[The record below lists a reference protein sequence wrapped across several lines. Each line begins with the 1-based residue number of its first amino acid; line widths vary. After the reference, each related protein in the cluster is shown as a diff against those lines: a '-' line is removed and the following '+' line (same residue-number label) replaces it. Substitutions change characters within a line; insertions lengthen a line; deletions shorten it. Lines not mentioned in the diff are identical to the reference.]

1 MEVNEKKQMLQA
13 ILQKLFVGLIFC
25 FGIIG
30 FNMTLN
36 QSTAQAKQQVYKN
49 YSFVLVSEARLDI
62 HVYGYKD
69 SADGEPFTRNWNSPG
84 HGMADFSLGKIDWR
98 TESLNED
105 GTDKWAYYI
114 TMHNVNITEYTPWLV
129 ADAADS
135 DQYTCRT
142 FKRSMLGQDWG
153 VTGGGSPHTS
163 GSTERND
170 NGHLRTYIG
179 MSFTDGR
186 LDVEVGY
193 NLGINYNGA
202 DNPQKSSYDFFT
214 KVNSRT
220 GTKGKIPNVY
230 SSFGTGTTITRKGY
244 TLDGWYCG
252 SQKLF
257 NADGTP
263 VSNAYVNDTQW
274 SDSKHTPPLY
284 MWYGGTTITAH
295 WTPKKYRLT
304 LNYNNADK
312 FPDDWGTKQATG
324 VYYKDNFLKY
334 DHYIGNAFGPGKVSR
349 TGYTFNGWWICN
361 SSGKVAQL
369 WDANGDLIKGA
380 KINKSYWSDGSGNYK
395 FDGNTYVIADWVKN
409 TTMYPLTLDYKLSDK
424 TGISKPTEQTVWPT
438 WFTANEGIKK
448 IGINSSNLKC
458 SGYEFVGWYC
468 DTPGGEAVKLF
479 DANGNPVKGAKYNG
493 TQWSDSTGKYV
504 FGKGTAVYAMRKEK
518 LTYGLTLVYNNATKL
533 PDAESAAA
541 KKSGI
546 GTWNNYFR
554 LDGKTPGRELRGV
567 FGKGSFY
574 RTGYYFTGWYC
585 GDVMLWDANGNPV
598 ANASV
603 GGKQWSSGGR
613 YMWDGSTT
621 VTAHWEPMKTSL
633 TIDWNGATEFYGA
646 GSSLPTTWYP
656 DFYAYNDKTHD
667 IYGES
672 QFAKLGYDFMG
683 WYHGDTKVYDTDG
696 TVVQNVWVDGQQ
708 MDKNQLFKW
717 IDKKRVDDKTAK
729 SDGITLTARWN
740 PKIYG
745 INLDDNGGS
754 GGSGIIYEKYQNGF
768 YFDYKCTS
776 KTSKVKVPSRT
787 GYTFTGYW
795 YGAEQ
800 IIDEYGNIKAT
811 SSRFTDN
818 VTVYAGWSAKVF
830 KITLDNQGADKRSG
844 TSAIYER
851 YADGFFLEKECVNRI
866 GAITTPQMTGY
877 SFYGY
882 YTDRYYIDADWS
894 DGSKQIINENGVIGV
909 SSTRFTS
916 DTTIYAY
923 WVDDIGPEEDST
935 YLTVTKTDDKDYVYA
950 KATKSSVSPV
960 SLRLSC
966 TPGTLSQITW
976 NTDWLNKD
984 VSINMY
990 GRDIGKGMKNL
1001 LIRRNDSS
1009 SWYDWQSKD
1018 FSGSKDQ
1025 VSTSKNDT
1033 NESVSDFYGIATDAS
1048 HRANKLETK
1057 SVTVKI
1063 DKTAPAA
1070 RGIDIED
1077 AVHTGTIYRGISS
1090 DYVPDSSRTIN
1101 DDGTINEAAMRTE
1114 IKLPLKDSLS
1124 GVKFVWAIVKDDEH
1138 GTTKTYELTR
1148 RSGDDHDGTWAA
1160 TPNLYE
1166 EFPAASNLTVR
1177 LYAVDV
1183 AGNLTEYKK
1192 SDGEPFKVKNFCIYT
1207 YTERGDHESPDIN
1220 YYEDKDNPNPDPL
1233 FLLGQYGWVHIY
1245 TYGYVE
1251 SVSVSFPGKVQKA
1264 ALLDYNRLEA
1274 TEGIAKADSGNKLG
1288 TIVNTRDA
1296 LVTAGVPNNCND
1308 QLGLDLRPSSTP
1320 FDVVY
1325 DATGCSRTYDYAFKV
1340 PLYLDDDY
1348 AMSGNPNKID
1358 PARSIG
1364 FLTPTNTWCEANKY
1378 YEITEIKT
1386 IENAYKNAD
1395 YEQSTASL
1403 YSGGNNPAIT
1413 HKIHTHLVH

>member
-1 MEVNEKKQMLQA
+1 MEVNEKKQILQV

-36 QSTAQAKQQVYKN
+36 QSTVKADDILKTL
-49 YSFVLVSEARLDI
+49 SFDLVSERELTI
-62 HVYGYKD
+62 KFPGYYDK
-69 SADGEPFTRNWNSPG
+69 
-84 HGMADFSLGKIDWR
+84 
-98 TESLNED
+98 ED
-105 GTDKWAYYI
+105 GHPKVEDWNDFDGKGSITYTVDKDYWEDGMKKYKY
-114 TMHNVNITEYTPWLV
+114 TVHMDKVNVSGYTPWLYV
-129 ADAADS
+129 ESAKMGEYFPEYFYAS
-135 DQYTCRT
+135 TV
-142 FKRSMLGQDWG
+142 KQDRG
-153 VTGGGSPHTS
+153 LTPPDKGKPHKTGDTVIDEPGRIRIYMGLDFCET
-163 GSTERND
+163 
-170 NGHLRTYIG
+170 
-179 MSFTDGR
+179 R
-186 LDVEVGY
+186 LDVKIGY
-193 NLGINYNGA
+193 HMTLSYNGA
-202 DNPQKSSYDFFT
+202 TT
-214 KVNSRT
+214 KPTAGANYIDPKGNYAVWHAYLHHVHDGSKYHMPDYSET
-220 GTKGKIPNVY
+220 GKIPGI
-230 SSFGTGTTITRKGY
+230 FGKGSIARTGY
-244 TLDGWYCG
+244 NFDGWYCG
-252 SQKLF
+252 TNSKGEPNYLF
-257 NADGTP
+257 DADGNP
-263 VSNAYVNDTQW
+263 KKSVWIGSKQW
-274 SDSKHTPPLY
+274 SDSTLPRY
-284 MWYGGTTITAH
+284 MWGLDRSGAATYLTAH
-295 WTPKKYRLT
+295 WTAKKYNLTLHYMGADKRGVRDGVMDGQTAVYKDRLT
-304 LNYNNADK
+304 YDGSVEGIYGK
-312 FPDDWGTKQATG
+312 GTVHK
-324 VYYKDNFLKY
+324 
-334 DHYIGNAFGPGKVSR
+334 
-349 TGYTFNGWWICN
+349 TGYTFNGWYIED
-361 SSGKVAQL
+361 SSKKKVYL
-369 WDANGDLIKGA
+369 WDKNGNLTNENITF
-380 KINKSYWSDGSGNYK
+380 NKSSWTIDGKYK
-395 FDGNTYVIADWVKN
+395 FTGNTEVYADWIPNEYNLYV
-409 TTMYPLTLDYKLSDK
+409 DYNGADTHPK
-424 TGISKPTEQTVWPT
+424 QTAWEH
-438 WFTANEGIKK
+438 WFTYDSAIK
-448 IGINSSNLKC
+448 NV
-458 SGYEFVGWYC
+458 SGLNGSFSKAHYIFKGWYC
-468 DTPGGEAVKLF
+468 KSTKLF
-479 DANGNPVKGAKYNG
+479 DADGKVVKSVTYNG
-493 TQWSDSTGKYV
+493 ETWSTGKGIYK
-504 FGKGTAVYAMRKEK
+504 FPHDTGIK
-518 LTYGLTLVYNNATKL
+518 
-533 PDAESAAA
+533 A
-541 KKSGI
+541 K
-546 GTWNNYFR
+546 
-554 LDGKTPGRELRGV
+554 
-567 FGKGSFY
+567 
-574 RTGYYFTGWYC
+574 
-585 GDVMLWDANGNPV
+585 
-598 ANASV
+598 
-603 GGKQWSSGGR
+603 
-613 YMWDGSTT
+613 
-621 VTAHWEPMKTSL
+621 WEP
-633 TIDWNGATEFYGA
+633 
-646 GSSLPTTWYP
+646 
-656 DFYAYNDKTHD
+656 
-667 IYGES
+667 
-672 QFAKLGYDFMG
+672 
-683 WYHGDTKVYDTDG
+683 
-696 TVVQNVWVDGQQ
+696 
-708 MDKNQLFKW
+708 
-717 IDKKRVDDKTAK
+717 
-729 SDGITLTARWN
+729 
-740 PKIYG
+740 KI
-745 INLDDNGGS
+745 
-754 GGSGIIYEKYQNGF
+754 
-768 YFDYKCTS
+768 
-776 KTSKVKVPSRT
+776 
-787 GYTFTGYW
+787 
-795 YGAEQ
+795 
-800 IIDEYGNIKAT
+800 
-811 SSRFTDN
+811 
-818 VTVYAGWSAKVF
+818 F
-830 KITLDNQGADKRSG
+830 KISLDNQGADIRSG
-844 TSAIYER
+844 TDVIYQK
-851 YADGFFLEKECVNRI
+851 YDSGYYSDGACTKEI
-866 GAITTPQMTGY
+866 SYITCPRMTGY

-882 YTDRYYIDADWS
+882 YIKKYSLDYETDKVDNSNRIINSSGHIDAAKNRFNETNCPDF
-894 DGSKQIINENGVIGV
+894 DG
-909 SSTRFTS
+909 TYYT
-916 DTTIYAY
+916 TTIYAY

-1018 FSGSKDQ
+1018 FSGAKDQ

-1048 HRANKLETK
+1048 HKANKLETK

-1070 RGIDIED
+1070 RGDDIEG

-1114 IKLPLKDSLS
+1114 IKLTLKDSLS

-1148 RSGDDHDGTWAA
+1148 RSCDDHDGTWAA

-1348 AMSGNPNKID
+1348 AMSGNPNKVD

>member
-30 FNMTLN
+30 FNMTAGKV
-36 QSTAQAKQQVYKN
+36 SAQAAIYKN
-49 YSFVLVSEARLDI
+49 LSFDLVSERALNI
-62 HVYGYKD
+62 SFPGYDDKN
-69 SADGEPFTRNWNSPG
+69 DGAVEKKNWNDYSPSRG
-84 HGMADFSLGKIDWR
+84 YIGYDVTTFD
-98 TESLNED
+98 ED
-105 GTDKWAYYI
+105 GMTKFKYTI
-114 TMHNVNITEYTPWLV
+114 HMVNVNVSGHTPWLKV
-129 ADAADS
+129 KSPSSGEYIPQGFYRS
-135 DQYTCRT
+135 DEKQGYGLSDDGDPHYT
-142 FKRSMLGQDWG
+142 GD
-153 VTGGGSPHTS
+153 
-163 GSTERND
+163 TEINES
-170 NGHLRTYIG
+170 NNIRTYMGLAFNETRIDVKIG
-179 MSFTDGR
+179 YKLT
-186 LDVEVGY
+186 
-193 NLGINYNGA
+193 INYNGA
-202 DNPQKSSYDFFT
+202 TTHPDQTTWDAYFHRVHNGSSYGMPEY
-214 KVNSRT
+214 NET
-220 GTKGKIPNVY
+220 GQIPNV
-230 SSFGTGTTITRKGY
+230 FGSGSVQKTGY
-244 TLDGWYCG
+244 ALDGWYCG

-257 NADGTP
+257 YSDGTP
-263 VSNAYVNDTQW
+263 VSGAYVNGSKW
-274 SDSKHTPPLY
+274 SDRSKHPLY
-284 MWYGGTTITAH
+284 MWNGATTITAH
-295 WTPKKYRLT
+295 WKANYYKLT
-304 LNYNNADK
+304 LNYNNATTL
-312 FPDDWGTKQATG
+312 PSGESA
-324 VYYKDNFLKY
+324 VAEHNNFLHY
-334 DHYIGNAFGPGKVSR
+334 DSSISNIYGPGRVKRS
-349 TGYTFNGWWICN
+349 GYTFNGWWVCN
-361 SSGKVAQL
+361 SSGKVAKL
-369 WDANGDLIKGA
+369 WDNNGDLIKNVW
-380 KINKSYWSDGSGNYK
+380 INGQQWSDNYGNYK
-395 FDGNTYVIADWVKN
+395 WDGDTYVIADWVKN
-409 TTMYPLTLDYKLSDK
+409 ETKQALTLHYSGIDASTGKTLSNSGLTMPSGEYDGK
-424 TGISKPTEQTVWPT
+424 TWVGYFTYGEKIAGVFGSGTVKRT
-438 WFTANEGIKK
+438 
-448 IGINSSNLKC
+448 
-458 SGYEFVGWYC
+458 GYDFGGWYC
-468 DTPGGEAVKLF
+468 GSTMLWDS
-479 DANGNPVKGAKYNG
+479 NGNVQKDVWIDGK
-493 TQWSDSTGKYV
+493 QWSDKSGNYMW
-504 FGKGTAVYAMRKEK
+504 KGNTEVWARWIPK
-518 LTYGLTLVYNNATKL
+518 LTYGLTLVYNGATTRGGS
-533 PDAESAAA
+533 DGEIA
-541 KKSGI
+541 
-546 GTWNNYFR
+546 TYNNYFI
-554 LDGKTPGRELRGV
+554 LDGGSPGRKLPGV
-567 FGKGSFY
+567 YGKY
-574 RTGYYFTGWYC
+574 RVKKTGYYFKGWYC
-585 GDVMLWDANGNPV
+585 GDVMLWDENGEPV
-598 ANASV
+598 LDAYV
-603 GGKQWSSGGR
+603 GGKQWSTSGRR
-613 YMWDGSTT
+613 YVWDGSTT

-633 TIDWNGATEFYGA
+633 TLDWGGATDFYHPG
-646 GSSLPTTWYP
+646 GFPTKFYK
-656 DFYAYNDKTHD
+656 DYYAYNDKTHN
-667 IYGES
+667 IYSALDLGRT
-672 QFAKLGYDFMG
+672 GYDFMG

-754 GGSGIIYEKYQNGF
+754 GGSGIVYEKYQNGF

-800 IIDEYGNIKAT
+800 IIDEHGNIKAT

-818 VTVYAGWSAKVF
+818 VTVWAGWSAKVF

-882 YTDRYYIDADWS
+882 YTDRYDIDADWA

-1018 FSGSKDQ
+1018 FSGAKDQ

-1114 IKLPLKDSLS
+1114 IKLPLKDPLS

-1348 AMSGNPNKID
+1348 AMSGNPNKVD

>member
-30 FNMTLN
+30 FNMTAGKV
-36 QSTAQAKQQVYKN
+36 SAQAAIIKN
-49 YSFVLVSEARLDI
+49 YDFKVVSEVPLHIEVWAYDDS
-62 HVYGYKD
+62 KD
-69 SADGEPFTRNWNSPG
+69 GKPQSKNWNKEG
-84 HGMADFSLGKIDWR
+84 RGMITWDSTSD
-98 TESLNED
+98 TED
-105 GTDKWAYYI
+105 GTYKYVYK
-114 TMHNVNITEYTPWLV
+114 MHMRNVNVSGWTPWLSV
-129 ADAADS
+129 TAADTKN
-135 DQYTCRT
+135 YTPYDFTRT
-142 FKRSMLGQDWG
+142 GTQDPGLTGSGKPHYTGDVEKNADGYLQTYLGMAFD
-153 VTGGGSPHTS
+153 
-163 GSTERND
+163 D
-170 NGHLRTYIG
+170 Y
-179 MSFTDGR
+179 R
-186 LDVEVGY
+186 LDAKIGY
-193 NLGINYNGA
+193 TLNVNYNGA
-202 DNPQKSSYDFFT
+202 TTHPDQTYFGGYFT
-214 KVNSRT
+214 KFNPRSGTDGIIPKVFKT
-220 GTKGKIPNVY
+220 GVVQ
-230 SSFGTGTTITRKGY
+230 RAGY

-252 SQKLF
+252 SEKLF
-257 NADGTP
+257 EASGKPVTGGTF
-263 VSNAYVNDTQW
+263 VNGLPW
-274 SDSKHTPPLY
+274 SDSEHNPPLY
-284 MWYGGTTITAH
+284 MWYEGTTITAH

-312 FPDDWGTKQATG
+312 FPNDWGKKQAAG
-324 VYYKDNFLKY
+324 VYYQDNFLKY

-349 TGYTFNGWWICN
+349 TGYTFNGWWLCN
-361 SSGKVAQL
+361 SSGKVAKL
-369 WDANGDLIKGA
+369 WDADGKLIKGR
-380 KINKSYWSDGSGNYK
+380 SFEVDDTTYTWSDGSGNYK
-395 FDGNTYVIADWVKN
+395 FDGNTYVIAYWVKN
-409 TTMYPLTLDYKLSDK
+409 TTTYPLTLDYKLSDK

-504 FGKGTAVYAMRKEK
+504 FGKGTAVYAMWKEK

-533 PDAESAAA
+533 PDTESAAA

-672 QFAKLGYDFMG
+672 QFAKRGYDFMG

-696 TVVQNVWVDGQQ
+696 KVVQNVWVDGQQ
-708 MDKNQLFKW
+708 MDQNQLFKW
-717 IDKKRVDDKTAK
+717 IDPKRKDNKDAA

-811 SSRFTDN
+811 SSRFTEN
-818 VTVYAGWSAKVF
+818 VTAYAGWSAKVF

-882 YTDRYYIDADWS
+882 YADRYDIDADWS

-966 TPGTLSQITW
+966 TLGTLPQITW
-976 NTDWLNKD
+976 NTD
-984 VSINMY
+984 IN
-990 GRDIGKGMKNL
+990 
-1001 LIRRNDSS
+1001 
-1009 SWYDWQSKD
+1009 
-1018 FSGSKDQ
+1018 
-1025 VSTSKNDT
+1025 
-1033 NESVSDFYGIATDAS
+1033 
-1048 HRANKLETK
+1048 
-1057 SVTVKI
+1057 
-1063 DKTAPAA
+1063 
-1070 RGIDIED
+1070 
-1077 AVHTGTIYRGISS
+1077 
-1090 DYVPDSSRTIN
+1090 
-1101 DDGTINEAAMRTE
+1101 
-1114 IKLPLKDSLS
+1114 
-1124 GVKFVWAIVKDDEH
+1124 
-1138 GTTKTYELTR
+1138 
-1148 RSGDDHDGTWAA
+1148 
-1160 TPNLYE
+1160 
-1166 EFPAASNLTVR
+1166 
-1177 LYAVDV
+1177 
-1183 AGNLTEYKK
+1183 
-1192 SDGEPFKVKNFCIYT
+1192 
-1207 YTERGDHESPDIN
+1207 
-1220 YYEDKDNPNPDPL
+1220 EDKDNPKDRM
-1233 FLLGQYGWVHIY
+1233 GHI
-1245 TYGYVE
+1245 
-1251 SVSVSFPGKVQKA
+1251 QA
-1264 ALLDYNRLEA
+1264 
-1274 TEGIAKADSGNKLG
+1274 
-1288 TIVNTRDA
+1288 
-1296 LVTAGVPNNCND
+1296 
-1308 QLGLDLRPSSTP
+1308 
-1320 FDVVY
+1320 
-1325 DATGCSRTYDYAFKV
+1325 
-1340 PLYLDDDY
+1340 
-1348 AMSGNPNKID
+1348 
-1358 PARSIG
+1358 
-1364 FLTPTNTWCEANKY
+1364 
-1378 YEITEIKT
+1378 
-1386 IENAYKNAD
+1386 
-1395 YEQSTASL
+1395 
-1403 YSGGNNPAIT
+1403 
-1413 HKIHTHLVH
+1413 

>member
-1 MEVNEKKQMLQA
+1 
-13 ILQKLFVGLIFC
+13 
-25 FGIIG
+25 
-30 FNMTLN
+30 MTAGKV
-36 QSTAQAKQQVYKN
+36 SAQAAIIKN
-49 YSFVLVSEARLDI
+49 YDFKVVSEVPLHIEFWAYDDK
-62 HVYGYKD
+62 KD
-69 SADGEPFTRNWNSPG
+69 GAPQSYDWNEEGRGEIKCDP
-84 HGMADFSLGKIDWR
+84 AK
-98 TESLNED
+98 TEPED
-105 GTDKWAYYI
+105 GTDKYVYWI
-114 TMHNVNITEYTPWLV
+114 HMRDVNVSGWTPWLSV
-129 ADAADS
+129 TAADTKN
-135 DQYTCRT
+135 YTPYDFTRT
-142 FKRSMLGQDWG
+142 GTQDPGLTGSGKPHYTGDVEKNADGYLQTYLGMAFD
-153 VTGGGSPHTS
+153 
-163 GSTERND
+163 D
-170 NGHLRTYIG
+170 Y
-179 MSFTDGR
+179 R
-186 LDVEVGY
+186 LDAKIGY
-193 NLGINYNGA
+193 TLNVNYNGA
-202 DNPQKSSYDFFT
+202 TTHPDQTYFGGYFT
-214 KVNSRT
+214 KFNPRSKTDGIVPKVFETGVVQRT
-220 GTKGKIPNVY
+220 
-230 SSFGTGTTITRKGY
+230 GY

-252 SQKLF
+252 SEKLF

-263 VSNAYVNDTQW
+263 VKGGTYVNGLKW
-274 SDSKHTPPLY
+274 SSGDNPPLY
-284 MWYGGTTITAH
+284 MWYEGSTITAH

-312 FPDDWGTKQATG
+312 FPNDWGTKQATG
-324 VYYKDNFLKY
+324 VYYQDNFLKY

-349 TGYTFNGWWICN
+349 TGYTFNGWWLCN
-361 SSGKVAQL
+361 SSGKVARL
-369 WDANGDLIKGA
+369 WDANGKLIKGR
-380 KINKSYWSDGSGNYK
+380 SFEVDDTTCTWSDGSGNYK

-409 TTMYPLTLDYKLSDK
+409 TTTYPLTLDYKLSDK
-424 TGISKPTEQTVWPT
+424 TGISKPTKQTVWPT

-504 FGKGTAVYAMRKEK
+504 FGKGTAVYAMWKEK
-518 LTYGLTLVYNNATKL
+518 MTYGLTLVYNNATKL

-585 GDVMLWDANGNPV
+585 GDVMLWDANGKPV
-598 ANASV
+598 ANALV

-621 VTAHWEPMKTSL
+621 VTAHWEPMQTSL

-717 IDKKRVDDKTAK
+717 IDPKRKDNKDAA

-754 GGSGIIYEKYQNGF
+754 GGSGIVYEKYQNGF

-818 VTVYAGWSAKVF
+818 VTVWAGWSAKVF

-882 YTDRYYIDADWS
+882 YTDRYDIDADWS

-966 TPGTLSQITW
+966 TPGTLPQITW
-976 NTDWLNKD
+976 NTD
-984 VSINMY
+984 IN
-990 GRDIGKGMKNL
+990 
-1001 LIRRNDSS
+1001 
-1009 SWYDWQSKD
+1009 
-1018 FSGSKDQ
+1018 
-1025 VSTSKNDT
+1025 
-1033 NESVSDFYGIATDAS
+1033 
-1048 HRANKLETK
+1048 
-1057 SVTVKI
+1057 
-1063 DKTAPAA
+1063 
-1070 RGIDIED
+1070 
-1077 AVHTGTIYRGISS
+1077 
-1090 DYVPDSSRTIN
+1090 
-1101 DDGTINEAAMRTE
+1101 
-1114 IKLPLKDSLS
+1114 
-1124 GVKFVWAIVKDDEH
+1124 
-1138 GTTKTYELTR
+1138 
-1148 RSGDDHDGTWAA
+1148 
-1160 TPNLYE
+1160 
-1166 EFPAASNLTVR
+1166 
-1177 LYAVDV
+1177 
-1183 AGNLTEYKK
+1183 
-1192 SDGEPFKVKNFCIYT
+1192 
-1207 YTERGDHESPDIN
+1207 
-1220 YYEDKDNPNPDPL
+1220 EDKDNPKDRM
-1233 FLLGQYGWVHIY
+1233 GHI
-1245 TYGYVE
+1245 
-1251 SVSVSFPGKVQKA
+1251 QA
-1264 ALLDYNRLEA
+1264 
-1274 TEGIAKADSGNKLG
+1274 
-1288 TIVNTRDA
+1288 
-1296 LVTAGVPNNCND
+1296 
-1308 QLGLDLRPSSTP
+1308 
-1320 FDVVY
+1320 
-1325 DATGCSRTYDYAFKV
+1325 
-1340 PLYLDDDY
+1340 
-1348 AMSGNPNKID
+1348 
-1358 PARSIG
+1358 
-1364 FLTPTNTWCEANKY
+1364 
-1378 YEITEIKT
+1378 
-1386 IENAYKNAD
+1386 
-1395 YEQSTASL
+1395 
-1403 YSGGNNPAIT
+1403 
-1413 HKIHTHLVH
+1413 

>member
-30 FNMTLN
+30 FNMTAGKV
-36 QSTAQAKQQVYKN
+36 SAQAAIIKN
-49 YSFVLVSEARLDI
+49 YDFKVVSEVPLHIEVWAYDDS
-62 HVYGYKD
+62 KD
-69 SADGEPFTRNWNSPG
+69 GKPQSKNWNKEG
-84 HGMADFSLGKIDWR
+84 RGMITWDSTSD
-98 TESLNED
+98 TED
-105 GTDKWAYYI
+105 GTYKYVYK
-114 TMHNVNITEYTPWLV
+114 MHMRNVNVSGWTPWLSV
-129 ADAADS
+129 TAADTKN
-135 DQYTCRT
+135 YTPYDFTRT
-142 FKRSMLGQDWG
+142 GTQDPGLTGSGKPHYTGDVEKNADGYLQTYLGMAFD
-153 VTGGGSPHTS
+153 
-163 GSTERND
+163 D
-170 NGHLRTYIG
+170 Y
-179 MSFTDGR
+179 R
-186 LDVEVGY
+186 LDAKIGY
-193 NLGINYNGA
+193 TLNVNYNGA
-202 DNPQKSSYDFFT
+202 TTHPDQTYFGGYFT
-214 KVNSRT
+214 KFNPRSGTDGIIPKVFKT
-220 GTKGKIPNVY
+220 GVVQ
-230 SSFGTGTTITRKGY
+230 RAGY

-252 SQKLF
+252 SEKLF
-257 NADGTP
+257 EASGKPVTGGTF
-263 VSNAYVNDTQW
+263 VNGLPW
-274 SDSKHTPPLY
+274 SDSEHNPPLY
-284 MWYGGTTITAH
+284 MWYEGTTITAH

-312 FPDDWGTKQATG
+312 FPNDWGKKQAAG
-324 VYYKDNFLKY
+324 VYYQDNFLKY

-349 TGYTFNGWWICN
+349 TGYTFNGWWLCN
-361 SSGKVAQL
+361 SSGKVAKL
-369 WDANGDLIKGA
+369 WDADGKLIKGR
-380 KINKSYWSDGSGNYK
+380 SFEVDDTTYTWSDGSGNYK
-395 FDGNTYVIADWVKN
+395 FDGNTYVIAYWVKN
-409 TTMYPLTLDYKLSDK
+409 TTTYPLTLDYKLSDK

-504 FGKGTAVYAMRKEK
+504 FGKGTAVYAMWKEK

-533 PDAESAAA
+533 PDTESAAA

-696 TVVQNVWVDGQQ
+696 KVVQNVWVDGQQ
-708 MDKNQLFKW
+708 MDQNQLFKW
-717 IDKKRVDDKTAK
+717 IDPKRKDNKDAA
-729 SDGITLTARWN
+729 SNGITLTARWN

-754 GGSGIIYEKYQNGF
+754 GGSGIVYEKYQNGF

-811 SSRFTDN
+811 SSRFTEN
-818 VTVYAGWSAKVF
+818 VTAYAGWSAKVF

-966 TPGTLSQITW
+966 TLGTLPQITW
-976 NTDWLNKD
+976 NTD
-984 VSINMY
+984 IN
-990 GRDIGKGMKNL
+990 
-1001 LIRRNDSS
+1001 
-1009 SWYDWQSKD
+1009 
-1018 FSGSKDQ
+1018 
-1025 VSTSKNDT
+1025 
-1033 NESVSDFYGIATDAS
+1033 
-1048 HRANKLETK
+1048 
-1057 SVTVKI
+1057 
-1063 DKTAPAA
+1063 
-1070 RGIDIED
+1070 
-1077 AVHTGTIYRGISS
+1077 
-1090 DYVPDSSRTIN
+1090 
-1101 DDGTINEAAMRTE
+1101 
-1114 IKLPLKDSLS
+1114 
-1124 GVKFVWAIVKDDEH
+1124 
-1138 GTTKTYELTR
+1138 
-1148 RSGDDHDGTWAA
+1148 
-1160 TPNLYE
+1160 
-1166 EFPAASNLTVR
+1166 
-1177 LYAVDV
+1177 
-1183 AGNLTEYKK
+1183 
-1192 SDGEPFKVKNFCIYT
+1192 
-1207 YTERGDHESPDIN
+1207 
-1220 YYEDKDNPNPDPL
+1220 EDKDNPKDRM
-1233 FLLGQYGWVHIY
+1233 GHI
-1245 TYGYVE
+1245 
-1251 SVSVSFPGKVQKA
+1251 QA
-1264 ALLDYNRLEA
+1264 
-1274 TEGIAKADSGNKLG
+1274 
-1288 TIVNTRDA
+1288 
-1296 LVTAGVPNNCND
+1296 
-1308 QLGLDLRPSSTP
+1308 
-1320 FDVVY
+1320 
-1325 DATGCSRTYDYAFKV
+1325 
-1340 PLYLDDDY
+1340 
-1348 AMSGNPNKID
+1348 
-1358 PARSIG
+1358 
-1364 FLTPTNTWCEANKY
+1364 
-1378 YEITEIKT
+1378 
-1386 IENAYKNAD
+1386 
-1395 YEQSTASL
+1395 
-1403 YSGGNNPAIT
+1403 
-1413 HKIHTHLVH
+1413 

>member
-1 MEVNEKKQMLQA
+1 
-13 ILQKLFVGLIFC
+13 
-25 FGIIG
+25 
-30 FNMTLN
+30 
-36 QSTAQAKQQVYKN
+36 
-49 YSFVLVSEARLDI
+49 
-62 HVYGYKD
+62 
-69 SADGEPFTRNWNSPG
+69 
-84 HGMADFSLGKIDWR
+84 
-98 TESLNED
+98 
-105 GTDKWAYYI
+105 
-114 TMHNVNITEYTPWLV
+114 
-129 ADAADS
+129 
-135 DQYTCRT
+135 
-142 FKRSMLGQDWG
+142 
-153 VTGGGSPHTS
+153 
-163 GSTERND
+163 
-170 NGHLRTYIG
+170 
-179 MSFTDGR
+179 
-186 LDVEVGY
+186 
-193 NLGINYNGA
+193 
-202 DNPQKSSYDFFT
+202 
-214 KVNSRT
+214 
-220 GTKGKIPNVY
+220 
-230 SSFGTGTTITRKGY
+230 
-244 TLDGWYCG
+244 
-252 SQKLF
+252 
-257 NADGTP
+257 
-263 VSNAYVNDTQW
+263 
-274 SDSKHTPPLY
+274 
-284 MWYGGTTITAH
+284 
-295 WTPKKYRLT
+295 
-304 LNYNNADK
+304 
-312 FPDDWGTKQATG
+312 
-324 VYYKDNFLKY
+324 
-334 DHYIGNAFGPGKVSR
+334 
-349 TGYTFNGWWICN
+349 
-361 SSGKVAQL
+361 
-369 WDANGDLIKGA
+369 
-380 KINKSYWSDGSGNYK
+380 
-395 FDGNTYVIADWVKN
+395 
-409 TTMYPLTLDYKLSDK
+409 
-424 TGISKPTEQTVWPT
+424 
-438 WFTANEGIKK
+438 
-448 IGINSSNLKC
+448 
-458 SGYEFVGWYC
+458 
-468 DTPGGEAVKLF
+468 
-479 DANGNPVKGAKYNG
+479 
-493 TQWSDSTGKYV
+493 
-504 FGKGTAVYAMRKEK
+504 
-518 LTYGLTLVYNNATKL
+518 
-533 PDAESAAA
+533 
-541 KKSGI
+541 
-546 GTWNNYFR
+546 
-554 LDGKTPGRELRGV
+554 
-567 FGKGSFY
+567 
-574 RTGYYFTGWYC
+574 
-585 GDVMLWDANGNPV
+585 
-598 ANASV
+598 
-603 GGKQWSSGGR
+603 
-613 YMWDGSTT
+613 
-621 VTAHWEPMKTSL
+621 
-633 TIDWNGATEFYGA
+633 
-646 GSSLPTTWYP
+646 
-656 DFYAYNDKTHD
+656 
-667 IYGES
+667 
-672 QFAKLGYDFMG
+672 
-683 WYHGDTKVYDTDG
+683 
-696 TVVQNVWVDGQQ
+696 
-708 MDKNQLFKW
+708 
-717 IDKKRVDDKTAK
+717 
-729 SDGITLTARWN
+729 
-740 PKIYG
+740 
-745 INLDDNGGS
+745 
-754 GGSGIIYEKYQNGF
+754 
-768 YFDYKCTS
+768 
-776 KTSKVKVPSRT
+776 
-787 GYTFTGYW
+787 
-795 YGAEQ
+795 
-800 IIDEYGNIKAT
+800 
-811 SSRFTDN
+811 
-818 VTVYAGWSAKVF
+818 
-830 KITLDNQGADKRSG
+830 
-844 TSAIYER
+844 
-851 YADGFFLEKECVNRI
+851 
-866 GAITTPQMTGY
+866 
-877 SFYGY
+877 
-882 YTDRYYIDADWS
+882 
-894 DGSKQIINENGVIGV
+894 VIGV

-966 TPGTLSQITW
+966 TPGTLPQITW

-1048 HRANKLETK
+1048 HKANKLETK

-1070 RGIDIED
+1070 RGDDIEG

-1114 IKLPLKDSLS
+1114 IKLPLKDSLL

-1358 PARSIG
+1358 LARSIG

>member
-1 MEVNEKKQMLQA
+1 
-13 ILQKLFVGLIFC
+13 
-25 FGIIG
+25 
-30 FNMTLN
+30 MTAGKV
-36 QSTAQAKQQVYKN
+36 SAQAAIIKN
-49 YSFVLVSEARLDI
+49 YDFKVVSEVPLHIEFWAYDDK
-62 HVYGYKD
+62 KD
-69 SADGEPFTRNWNSPG
+69 GAPQSYDWNEEGRGEIKCDP
-84 HGMADFSLGKIDWR
+84 AK
-98 TESLNED
+98 TEPED
-105 GTDKWAYYI
+105 GTDKYVYWI
-114 TMHNVNITEYTPWLV
+114 HMRDVNVSGWTPWLSV
-129 ADAADS
+129 TAADTKN
-135 DQYTCRT
+135 YTPYDFTRT
-142 FKRSMLGQDWG
+142 GTQDPGLTGSGKPHYTGDVEKNADGYLQTYLGMAFD
-153 VTGGGSPHTS
+153 
-163 GSTERND
+163 D
-170 NGHLRTYIG
+170 Y
-179 MSFTDGR
+179 R
-186 LDVEVGY
+186 LDAKIGY
-193 NLGINYNGA
+193 TLNVNYNGA
-202 DNPQKSSYDFFT
+202 TTHPDQTYFGGYFT
-214 KVNSRT
+214 KFNPRSKTDGIVPKVFETGVVQRT
-220 GTKGKIPNVY
+220 
-230 SSFGTGTTITRKGY
+230 GY

-252 SQKLF
+252 SEKLF

-263 VSNAYVNDTQW
+263 VKGGTYVNGLKW
-274 SDSKHTPPLY
+274 SSGDNPPLY
-284 MWYGGTTITAH
+284 MWYEGSTITAH

-312 FPDDWGTKQATG
+312 FPNDWGTKQATG
-324 VYYKDNFLKY
+324 VYYQDNFLKY

-349 TGYTFNGWWICN
+349 TGYTFNGWWLCN
-361 SSGKVAQL
+361 SSGKVARL
-369 WDANGDLIKGA
+369 WDANGKLIKGR
-380 KINKSYWSDGSGNYK
+380 SFEVDDTTCTWSDGSGNYK

-409 TTMYPLTLDYKLSDK
+409 TTTYPLTLDYKLSDK
-424 TGISKPTEQTVWPT
+424 TGISKPTKQTVWPT

-504 FGKGTAVYAMRKEK
+504 FGKGTAVYAMWKEK
-518 LTYGLTLVYNNATKL
+518 MTYGLTLVYNNATKL

-585 GDVMLWDANGNPV
+585 GDVMLWDANGKPV
-598 ANASV
+598 ANALV

-621 VTAHWEPMKTSL
+621 VTAHWEPMQTSL

-717 IDKKRVDDKTAK
+717 IDPKRKDNKDAA

-754 GGSGIIYEKYQNGF
+754 GGSGIVYEKYQNGF

-818 VTVYAGWSAKVF
+818 VTVWAGWSAKVF

-882 YTDRYYIDADWS
+882 YTDRYDIDADWS

-966 TPGTLSQITW
+966 TPGTLPQITW
-976 NTDWLNKD
+976 NTD
-984 VSINMY
+984 IN
-990 GRDIGKGMKNL
+990 
-1001 LIRRNDSS
+1001 
-1009 SWYDWQSKD
+1009 
-1018 FSGSKDQ
+1018 
-1025 VSTSKNDT
+1025 
-1033 NESVSDFYGIATDAS
+1033 
-1048 HRANKLETK
+1048 
-1057 SVTVKI
+1057 
-1063 DKTAPAA
+1063 
-1070 RGIDIED
+1070 
-1077 AVHTGTIYRGISS
+1077 
-1090 DYVPDSSRTIN
+1090 
-1101 DDGTINEAAMRTE
+1101 
-1114 IKLPLKDSLS
+1114 
-1124 GVKFVWAIVKDDEH
+1124 
-1138 GTTKTYELTR
+1138 
-1148 RSGDDHDGTWAA
+1148 
-1160 TPNLYE
+1160 
-1166 EFPAASNLTVR
+1166 
-1177 LYAVDV
+1177 
-1183 AGNLTEYKK
+1183 
-1192 SDGEPFKVKNFCIYT
+1192 
-1207 YTERGDHESPDIN
+1207 
-1220 YYEDKDNPNPDPL
+1220 EDKDDPKDCMR
-1233 FLLGQYGWVHIY
+1233 H
-1245 TYGYVE
+1245 
-1251 SVSVSFPGKVQKA
+1251 
-1264 ALLDYNRLEA
+1264 
-1274 TEGIAKADSGNKLG
+1274 
-1288 TIVNTRDA
+1288 
-1296 LVTAGVPNNCND
+1296 
-1308 QLGLDLRPSSTP
+1308 RPS
-1320 FDVVY
+1320 
-1325 DATGCSRTYDYAFKV
+1325 
-1340 PLYLDDDY
+1340 
-1348 AMSGNPNKID
+1348 
-1358 PARSIG
+1358 
-1364 FLTPTNTWCEANKY
+1364 
-1378 YEITEIKT
+1378 
-1386 IENAYKNAD
+1386 
-1395 YEQSTASL
+1395 
-1403 YSGGNNPAIT
+1403 
-1413 HKIHTHLVH
+1413 

>member
-1 MEVNEKKQMLQA
+1 M
-13 ILQKLFVGLIFC
+13 
-25 FGIIG
+25 
-30 FNMTLN
+30 
-36 QSTAQAKQQVYKN
+36 
-49 YSFVLVSEARLDI
+49 
-62 HVYGYKD
+62 
-69 SADGEPFTRNWNSPG
+69 W
-84 HGMADFSLGKIDWR
+84 
-98 TESLNED
+98 
-105 GTDKWAYYI
+105 
-114 TMHNVNITEYTPWLV
+114 
-129 ADAADS
+129 
-135 DQYTCRT
+135 
-142 FKRSMLGQDWG
+142 
-153 VTGGGSPHTS
+153 
-163 GSTERND
+163 
-170 NGHLRTYIG
+170 
-179 MSFTDGR
+179 
-186 LDVEVGY
+186 
-193 NLGINYNGA
+193 NGA
-202 DNPQKSSYDFFT
+202 
-214 KVNSRT
+214 
-220 GTKGKIPNVY
+220 
-230 SSFGTGTTITRKGY
+230 
-244 TLDGWYCG
+244 
-252 SQKLF
+252 
-257 NADGTP
+257 
-263 VSNAYVNDTQW
+263 
-274 SDSKHTPPLY
+274 
-284 MWYGGTTITAH
+284 TTITAR
-295 WTPKKYRLT
+295 WTPKTYDLT
-304 LNYNNADK
+304 LNYNNATTL
-312 FPDDWGTKQATG
+312 PSGESMVSTH
-324 VYYKDNFLKY
+324 KDILKY
-334 DHYIGNAFGPGKVSR
+334 DSSIGNIYGPGRVKR
-349 TGYTFNGWWICN
+349 TGYKFNGWWICN
-361 SSGKVAQL
+361 SSGKVVQL
-369 WDANGDLIKGA
+369 WDANGDLKKGVTIKMGD
-380 KINKSYWSDGSGNYK
+380 KKPYWSDGSGKYK
-395 FDGNTYVIADWVKN
+395 WDGNTSVIADWIKN
-409 TTMYPLTLDYKLSDK
+409 TTTYPLTLDYKLSDK

-458 SGYEFVGWYC
+458 SGHEFVGWYC

-504 FGKGTAVYAMRKEK
+504 FGKGTAVYAMWKEK
-518 LTYGLTLVYNNATKL
+518 MTYGLTLVYNNATKL

-585 GDVMLWDANGNPV
+585 GDVMLWDANGKPV

-603 GGKQWSSGGR
+603 GGTQWSSGGR
-613 YMWDGSTT
+613 YVWHGSTT

-633 TIDWNGATEFYGA
+633 KLDWGGATDFYHPRGF
-646 GSSLPTTWYP
+646 PTTWYP

-667 IYGES
+667 IYSALDLGRT
-672 QFAKLGYDFMG
+672 GYDFMG
-683 WYHGDTKVYDTDG
+683 WYHGDTKVYDIDG
-696 TVVQNVWVDGQQ
+696 KVVQNVWVDGQQ
-708 MDKNQLFKW
+708 MDQDQLFKW
-717 IDKKRVDDKTAK
+717 IDPKRKDNKDAA

-800 IIDEYGNIKAT
+800 IIDEYGNIKANP
-811 SSRFTDN
+811 SRFTEN
-818 VTVYAGWSAKVF
+818 VTAYAGWSAKVF

-882 YTDRYYIDADWS
+882 YTDRYDIDADWA

-966 TPGTLSQITW
+966 TPGTLPQITW
-976 NTDWLNKD
+976 NTDWINKD

-1048 HRANKLETK
+1048 HKANKLETK

-1138 GTTKTYELTR
+1138 GTIKTYELTR
-1148 RSGDDHDGTWAA
+1148 QSGDDHDGTWAA

-1348 AMSGNPNKID
+1348 
-1358 PARSIG
+1358 
-1364 FLTPTNTWCEANKY
+1364 
-1378 YEITEIKT
+1378 
-1386 IENAYKNAD
+1386 
-1395 YEQSTASL
+1395 EQSTASL